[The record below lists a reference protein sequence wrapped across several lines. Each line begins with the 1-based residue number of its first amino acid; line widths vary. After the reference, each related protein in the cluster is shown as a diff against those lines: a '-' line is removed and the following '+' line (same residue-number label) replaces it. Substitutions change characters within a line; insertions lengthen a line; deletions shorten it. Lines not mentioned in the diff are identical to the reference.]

1 MTMQLDCLIIGGGP
15 AGLSAAIYLARY
27 RRRLLLVDEDK
38 SRCSWIPQSHN
49 HPGFP
54 DGITGT
60 ALLARMRA
68 QAERYG
74 TRTEATRI
82 DKLVREE
89 EGFRAVTAAGQA
101 LRAATVIL
109 ATGVIDAEPELPDL
123 YGAVQRGLIRHCPI
137 CDGFEVIDHKVA
149 VIGHGTDALG
159 EAMFLRT
166 YTRDVTLL
174 TLGQPMTL
182 RMEDRRRMAEAG
194 IGAIEEPVVNVTVEG
209 DRITRLSLA
218 SGASH
223 AFDTLY
229 SALGTE
235 PRSSL
240 AAQIGARMNEAG
252 CLLVG
257 DHQRCSVPDLY
268 AAGDIVA
275 GLNQIAVAMGQ
286 AAIAATAIHDTLRH
300 RDSHG

>member
-1 MTMQLDCLIIGGGP
+1 
-15 AGLSAAIYLARY
+15 
-27 RRRLLLVDEDK
+27 
-38 SRCSWIPQSHN
+38 
-49 HPGFP
+49 
-54 DGITGT
+54 
-60 ALLARMRA
+60 
-68 QAERYG
+68 
-74 TRTEATRI
+74 
-82 DKLVREE
+82 
-89 EGFRAVTAAGQA
+89 
-101 LRAATVIL
+101 
-109 ATGVIDAEPELPDL
+109 
-123 YGAVQRGLIRHCPI
+123 VQRGLIRHCPI

-182 RMEDRRRMAEAG
+182 TMEDRRRMAEAG
-194 IGAIEEPVVNVTVEG
+194 IGVIEEPVVNVTVEG

-218 SGASH
+218 SGTSH

-286 AAIAATAIHDTLRH
+286 AAIAATAIHDGLRH